1 MSDSSVAGDLA
12 LGAAFAPAERA
23 AWQALVARALGDRDF
38 DATLVTRTYEGLDL
52 QPLYGRADA
61 RP

>member
-23 AWQALVARALGDRDF
+23 AWQALVARACKLPEPAPARG
-38 DATLVTRTYEGLDL
+38 ATE
-52 QPLYGRADA
+52 
-61 RP
+61 